1 MRSRKGE
8 YSGEGV
14 NEGIK
19 ILKEGKKK
27 RGKKKKDER
36 KKGKIGKNK
45 QELKPLTK
53 FKYFCN
59 LGGG

>member
-45 QELKPLTK
+45 QELKPLTRAM
-53 FKYFCN
+53 
-59 LGGG
+59 